1 MYYLVF
7 DHEAKVIAN
16 NFLDNGISYLGYYRS
31 DIDSIDGFFEQD
43 ISKFKEILENA
54 DKVIGYNIKR
64 YDLPILERYFDF
76 NLPDQKIIDIF
87 DIIAVQHNVYLKL
100 DNIAET
106 TLGRGKIAN
115 GLDAIRFYKE
125 GKLKE
130 LKEYCDKDVEITK
143 DLYEFIMKYGYILYT
158 DGLNQIKKL
167 EIKIDPQSTNTKQS
181 ENNISLF

>member
-31 DIDSIDGFFEQD
+31 DIDTIDGFFEQD
-43 ISKFKEILENA
+43 IFKFKEILENA
-54 DKVIGYNIKR
+54 DKVIGFNIKK
-64 YDLPILERYFDF
+64 YDLPILKKYFDF
-76 NLPDQKIIDIF
+76 NLSDQKIIDIF
-87 DIIAVQHNVYLKL
+87 DIITIQHNVYLKL

-106 TLGRGKIAN
+106 TLGKGKIAN

-125 GKLKE
+125 GKLRE

-158 DGLNQIKKL
+158 DGLDQIRKL
-167 EIKIDPQSTNTKQS
+167 EIKITP
-181 ENNISLF
+181 ENIRQPESNISLF